1 MGRCR
6 LLSAIISWLPLS
18 PPEASGTGPA
28 FPLFTRVLIG
38 KAHSLLNYELDPQAM
53 ASQCFDLDRPEQS
66 VYQSMSDIEEARA
79 VAAHFLT
86 LTERNQF
93 EPRVA
98 IRIYRKELEQC
109 SIGLSVVGEV
119 PGTTGYTPVDRM
131 HFDLRGD
138 RDSFQRLAKLIVND
152 FVAGGDRFRHVG
164 TYQLS
169 RFIQGFLDEDAHLT
183 QKRKSRCQRLISSS
197 KIQSLGQGAP
207 GQSPGAAKKAH
218 DTPDTQ

>member
-131 HFDLRGD
+131 HFDL
-138 RDSFQRLAKLIVND
+138 
-152 FVAGGDRFRHVG
+152 
-164 TYQLS
+164 
-169 RFIQGFLDEDAHLT
+169 
-183 QKRKSRCQRLISSS
+183 SSS
-197 KIQSLGQGAP
+197 FHEKLYNRGSGHTTTVAPAAPLRHRAFLAAAPAAGAP
-207 GQSPGAAKKAH
+207 LDAR
-218 DTPDTQ
+218 